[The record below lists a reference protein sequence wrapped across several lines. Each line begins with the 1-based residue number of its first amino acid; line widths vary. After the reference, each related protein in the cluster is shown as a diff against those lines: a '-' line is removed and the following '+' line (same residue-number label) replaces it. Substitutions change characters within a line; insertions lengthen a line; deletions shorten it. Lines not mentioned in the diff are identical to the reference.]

1 MWRWIKKEESER
13 DYSPGFTAQGN
24 EGWKGRDLDCH
35 SPQAP
40 SLLLYAFV
48 SDTLH
53 LFFPLPYPLCPST
66 VLLLLFSD
74 YTKVRTNSPLSPH
87 TSFFSSF
94 TLPFPPYSQP
104 LALSH
109 FVTSSTLILYLFNS
123 NIIIRLSDV
132 YFIFH
137 VNILAYITIS
147 LQNYGFAIYTKFLIT
162 LLQHLQKNIAS

>member
-1 MWRWIKKEESER
+1 MRGTIVRVSRHKETKGER
-13 DYSPGFTAQGN
+13 DGTWTATAH
-24 EGWKGRDLDCH
+24 KPRLFFSMHLSVIRYICFF
-35 SPQAP
+35 PFPTTP
-40 SLLLYAFV
+40 SL
-48 SDTLH
+48 
-53 LFFPLPYPLCPST
+53 PST
-66 VLLLLFSD
+66 VLLLLFFWLHQ
-74 YTKVRTNSPLSPH
+74 T
-87 TSFFSSF
+87 TSFSSSF